1 MNHLRPLLATY
12 AYNITGSYEAS
23 LDIVQ
28 DAFLKFLQI
37 DTTHVIN
44 EKAYLVRSVIN
55 LAINYKKQSERFQH
69 EYPGIWLPEPIDT
82 NEADSALSNKEV
94 LSYSLM
100 VLLEKLT
107 PRQRAVFILKEAFDY
122 SHEEI
127 AEVLEI
133 TVDNSRQILK
143 RGKQSLQQGEK
154 PGKND
159 VETELLLKY
168 VNAIKRG
175 DVQELELI
183 LKADI
188 SVMSDGGG
196 KVLAALRPILGRAN
210 VIKFLKGLQ
219 TKFFSKRTFKYGW
232 INHQPAMF
240 HYEDGVMVS
249 CQIFVFEQN
258 EIANLFFIRN
268 PDKLS
273 RFRYADCL

>member
-1 MNHLRPLLATY
+1 MNHLRPLLTTY
-12 AYNITGSYEAS
+12 AYNITGVYEAS

-37 DTTHVIN
+37 DSNVIN
-44 EKAYLVRSVIN
+44 EKAYLVRTVIN
-55 LAINYKKQSERFQH
+55 LAINYKKQNERLQH

-82 NEADSALSNKEV
+82 NEADSALSKKEV

-122 SHEEI
+122 SHEEL

-133 TVDNSRQILK
+133 TIDNSRQILK
-143 RGKQSLQQGEK
+143 RAKQSLQQREK
-154 PGKND
+154 QGKND

-168 VNAIKRG
+168 VNAIKSG
-175 DVQELELI
+175 DVQELELM
-183 LKADI
+183 LKAEI
-188 SVMSDGGG
+188 SVISDGGG
-196 KVLAALRPILGRAN
+196 KVLAALRPVLGRAN

-219 TKFFSKRTFKYGW
+219 TKFFSKRTFKYGR

-258 EIANLFFIRN
+258 EIANIFFIRN